1 MIRFSFFSTLR
12 FCLLACS
19 FWSVLAL
26 VPAATAE
33 EKAKDAAIIYPRNAE
48 NAKAETAASH
58 GTGYG
63 NGILLVALLLAGAG
77 GWLYWRGRATP
88 AGTLNARKLAIAETK
103 SLGNRQY
110 LVVAAY
116 EDKKF
121 LLSVCPGRIELLTP
135 LDAATPPA
143 KIS

>member
-1 MIRFSFFSTLR
+1 M
-12 FCLLACS
+12 
-19 FWSVLAL
+19 L
-26 VPAATAE
+26 VPVATAE

-48 NAKAETAASH
+48 TAKSETPATH

-63 NGILLVALLLAGAG
+63 SGILVVALLLAGAG
-77 GWLYWRGRATP
+77 GWLFWRGRATP
-88 AGTLNARKLAIAETK
+88 VGTLNARKLAIAETK

-135 LDAATPPA
+135 LDGSTPPA
-143 KIS
+143 KTS